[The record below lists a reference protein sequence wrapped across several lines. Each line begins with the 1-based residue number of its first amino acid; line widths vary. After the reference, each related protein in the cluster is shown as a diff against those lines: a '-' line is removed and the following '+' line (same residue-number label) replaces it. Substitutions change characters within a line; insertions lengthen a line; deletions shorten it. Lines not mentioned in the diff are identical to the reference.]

1 LEASTYGVCNITHTT
16 SGSTTGS
23 CVGIMTQNIYVSATI
38 TDFNYAV
45 TSFALTIPD
54 PNATITITGT
64 LNGKFNSSA
73 GLVIDSITGTIN
85 LLTSTPG
92 NHNVSYTPPFNFNQL
107 DADLDGQSG
116 GDEYR
121 NEAALTKL
129 LISRPRVLLH

>member
-1 LEASTYGVCNITHTT
+1 
-16 SGSTTGS
+16 
-23 CVGIMTQNIYVSATI
+23 MTQNIYVSATI

-54 PNATITITGT
+54 PNATITGI

-92 NHNVSYTPPFNFNQL
+92 NHNVSYTPL

-121 NEAALTKL
+121 NEVALTKL
-129 LISRPRVLLH
+129 LISRPRALVMK

>member
-1 LEASTYGVCNITHTT
+1 
-16 SGSTTGS
+16 
-23 CVGIMTQNIYVSATI
+23 MTQNIYVSATI

-54 PNATITITGT
+54 PNATITGI
-64 LNGKFNSSA
+64 LNVKFNSSA

-107 DADLDGQSG
+107 DADLDGQNG

-121 NEAALTKL
+121 NEVALTKL
-129 LISRPRVLLH
+129 LISRPRALVMK